1 MLTRNYSCQARF
13 PCRMESKKFISV
25 SDALRD
31 SSVFNIIARRVGASS
46 AISAISELESSRELD
61 RYVLCQKSVKSATL
75 TRSLLSTRITHL
87 SLAGFSLDLAVSC
100 VTQY

>member
-1 MLTRNYSCQARF
+1 
-13 PCRMESKKFISV
+13 MESKKFISV
-25 SDALRD
+25 SGALRD

-61 RYVLCQKSVKSATL
+61 RYALCQKSVKSATL

-87 SLAGFSLDLAVSC
+87 SLAGSSLDLAVSC